1 MKLDK
6 ADQKDQEVH
15 MTSRD
20 PAAPARPDKASLKGL
35 KPLVPFALRYKGRI
49 AAALV
54 ALIMASTATLIIP
67 LAVRRMIDFGFS
79 AAGADLIDR
88 YFLIMIAVV
97 SMLAVASASRYYLVM
112 TLGERVVAD
121 TRIAVFDHL
130 TKLDAAFYDM
140 TRSGE
145 IVSRLTADTTQIKSA
160 FGSSASIALRN
171 LVLFIGAISMMVITS
186 PHLSGLVLIAIPVI
200 VLPLVLSGR
209 AVRRR
214 SRDAQDRLADASA
227 FATEAIGAMQV
238 TQAFTAEGATRSR
251 FNHAVEDAF
260 SSARDSTGARAV
272 LTAVAIF
279 LIFTSVVG
287 VLWWG
292 AQEVLTNR
300 MSGGRL
306 SQFVLY
312 AVFSAGALGELSQ
325 VWGEI
330 SAAAGA
336 AGRLADILSIT
347 PRIQAPSQPLA
358 LPNPPLGTLAFDQ
371 VEFAY
376 PGRPDQPVLQS
387 VGFALKKGER
397 VALVGPSGAGKSTV
411 MQLILRFYDAGR
423 GEVRIDGC
431 DVRSVDTAALR
442 HCLSYVPQESVI
454 FAATIRENIRF
465 GRPDATDTQIEAAA
479 KLAEVDRFV
488 REWPDAYDTMIGERG
503 VTLSGGQRQRIAIA
517 RAILRDAPILLLD
530 EATSA
535 LDAESETLVQAAL
548 DGLMEGRTTL
558 VIAHRLAT
566 VLGCD
571 RILVME
577 HGRIVEEGTHATLV
591 AKGGLYARLAELQFN
606 QSSKAAGQA

>member
-1 MKLDK
+1 MT
-6 ADQKDQEVH
+6 AHDQ
-15 MTSRD
+15 TTASS
-20 PAAPARPDKASLKGL
+20 AASARPDRASLAAL
-35 KPLVPFALRYKGRI
+35 KPLIPFALRYKGRI

-54 ALIMASTATLIIP
+54 ALVMASTATLIIP

-79 AAGADLIDR
+79 SAGADLIDR
-88 YFLIMIAVV
+88 YFLVMIAVV
-97 SMLAVASASRYYLVM
+97 SMLALASASRYYLVM

-121 TRIAVFDHL
+121 IRIAVFAHL

-171 LVLFIGAISMMVITS
+171 FVLFIGAISMMVITS
-186 PHLSGLVLIAIPVI
+186 PHLSGLVLVAIPVI

-238 TQAFTAEGATRSR
+238 TQAFTAEGATRTR

-260 SSARDSTGARAV
+260 ATARDSTGARAL

-347 PRIQAPSQPLA
+347 PRIEAPAEPLP

-376 PGRPDQPVLQS
+376 PGRPDQPVLQGF
-387 VGFALKKGER
+387 GFALKQGER

-431 DVRSVDTAALR
+431 DVRAVDPSALR
-442 HCLSYVPQESVI
+442 HRLSYVPQESVI

-465 GRPDATDTQIEAAA
+465 GRPDATDAQIEAAA

-488 REWPDAYDTMIGERG
+488 REWPEAYDTMIGERG

-517 RAILRDAPILLLD
+517 RAILRNAPILLLD

-577 HGRIVEEGTHATLV
+577 QGRIVEEGTHATLV

-606 QSSKAAGQA
+606 QSVRAAEQA

>member
-1 MKLDK
+1 
-6 ADQKDQEVH
+6 
-15 MTSRD
+15 MTSHD
-20 PAAPARPDKASLKGL
+20 HTAPSSPAAASPDRASLKAL
-35 KPLVPFALRYKGRI
+35 KPLIPFALRYKGRI

-54 ALIMASTATLIIP
+54 ALVMASTATLIIP
-67 LAVRRMIDFGFS
+67 LAVRRMIDYGFS

-88 YFLIMIAVV
+88 YFLVMIAVV
-97 SMLAVASASRYYLVM
+97 SMLALASASRYYLVM

-121 TRIAVFDHL
+121 IRIAVFAHL

-171 LVLFIGAISMMVITS
+171 FVLFIGAISMMVITS
-186 PHLSGLVLIAIPVI
+186 PHLSGLVLVAIPVI

-251 FNHAVEDAF
+251 FNLAVEDAF
-260 SSARDSTGARAV
+260 ATARDSTGARAL

-336 AGRLADILSIT
+336 AGRLADILSIA
-347 PRIQAPSQPLA
+347 PRIQAPAQPLA
-358 LPNPPLGTLAFDQ
+358 LPSPPLGTLAFDD

-376 PGRPDQPVLQS
+376 PGRPEQPVLQG
-387 VGFALKKGER
+387 VGFSLKQGER

-411 MQLILRFYDAGR
+411 MQLILRFYDADR
-423 GEVRIDGC
+423 GTVRIDGC
-431 DVRSVDTAALR
+431 DVRAVDPAALR
-442 HCLSYVPQESVI
+442 DRLSYVPQESVI

-465 GRPDATDTQIEAAA
+465 GRPDATDSQIEAAA
-479 KLAEVDRFV
+479 KLAEVERFV
-488 REWPDAYDTMIGERG
+488 REWPEAYETMIGERG

-606 QSSKAAGQA
+606 QAGKAAERA

>member
-121 TRIAVFDHL
+121 IRIAVFDHL

-376 PGRPDQPVLQS
+376 PGRPDQPVLQG

-431 DVRSVDTAALR
+431 DVRAVDPAALR

-479 KLAEVDRFV
+479 RLAEVDRFV

-571 RILVME
+571 RILVVE
-577 HGRIVEEGTHATLV
+577 HGRIVEEGTHATLM

>member
-1 MKLDK
+1 
-6 ADQKDQEVH
+6 
-15 MTSRD
+15 
-20 PAAPARPDKASLKGL
+20 
-35 KPLVPFALRYKGRI
+35 
-49 AAALV
+49 
-54 ALIMASTATLIIP
+54 
-67 LAVRRMIDFGFS
+67 
-79 AAGADLIDR
+79 
-88 YFLIMIAVV
+88 
-97 SMLAVASASRYYLVM
+97 
-112 TLGERVVAD
+112 
-121 TRIAVFDHL
+121 
-130 TKLDAAFYDM
+130 
-140 TRSGE
+140 
-145 IVSRLTADTTQIKSA
+145 
-160 FGSSASIALRN
+160 
-171 LVLFIGAISMMVITS
+171 MMVITS
-186 PHLSGLVLIAIPVI
+186 PHLSGLVLVAIPVI

-238 TQAFTAEGATRSR
+238 TQAFTAEGATRTR
-251 FNHAVEDAF
+251 VNHAVEDAF
-260 SSARDSTGARAV
+260 ATARDSTGARAL

-347 PRIQAPSQPLA
+347 PRIEAPAEPLP

-376 PGRPDQPVLQS
+376 PGRPDQPVLQG
-387 VGFALKKGER
+387 VGFALKQGER

-431 DVRSVDTAALR
+431 DVRAVNPSALR
-442 HCLSYVPQESVI
+442 HRLSYVPQESVI

-465 GRPDATDTQIEAAA
+465 GRPDATDAQIEAAA
-479 KLAEVDRFV
+479 KLAEVVRFV
-488 REWPDAYDTMIGERG
+488 REWPEAYDTMIGERG

-577 HGRIVEEGTHATLV
+577 QGRIVEEGTHATLV

-606 QSSKAAGQA
+606 QSVRAAEQA

>member
-1 MKLDK
+1 
-6 ADQKDQEVH
+6 
-15 MTSRD
+15 MTSHD
-20 PAAPARPDKASLKGL
+20 HTAPSSPAAARPDRASLKAL
-35 KPLVPFALRYKGRI
+35 KPLIPFALRYKGRI
-49 AAALV
+49 AAALF
-54 ALIMASTATLIIP
+54 ALVMASTATLIIP
-67 LAVRRMIDFGFS
+67 LAVRRMIDYGFS
-79 AAGADLIDR
+79 SAGADLIDR
-88 YFLIMIAVV
+88 YFLVMIAVV
-97 SMLAVASASRYYLVM
+97 SMLALASASRYYLVM

-121 TRIAVFDHL
+121 IRIAVFAHL

-171 LVLFIGAISMMVITS
+171 FVLFIGAISMMVITS
-186 PHLSGLVLIAIPVI
+186 PHLSGLVLVAIPVI

-238 TQAFTAEGATRSR
+238 TQAFTAEGATRIR

-260 SSARDSTGARAV
+260 ATARDSTGARAL

-336 AGRLADILSIT
+336 AGRLADILSIA
-347 PRIQAPSQPLA
+347 PRIEAPAQPLA
-358 LPNPPLGTLAFDQ
+358 LPDPPLGTLAFDQ

-376 PGRPDQPVLQS
+376 PGRPEQPVLQG
-387 VGFALKKGER
+387 VGFALKQGER

-411 MQLILRFYDAGR
+411 MQLILRFYDADR
-423 GEVRIDGC
+423 GGVRIDGC
-431 DVRSVDTAALR
+431 DVRAVDPAALR
-442 HCLSYVPQESVI
+442 DRLSYVPQESVI

-465 GRPDATDTQIEAAA
+465 GRPDATDAQIEAAA

-488 REWPDAYDTMIGERG
+488 REWPEAYDTMIGERG

-577 HGRIVEEGTHATLV
+577 QGRIVEEGTHATLV

-606 QSSKAAGQA
+606 QAGRAAERA

>member
-88 YFLIMIAVV
+88 YFLVMIAVV
-97 SMLAVASASRYYLVM
+97 SLLAVASASRYYLVM

-121 TRIAVFDHL
+121 IRIAVFDHL

-376 PGRPDQPVLQS
+376 PGRPDQPVLQG

-431 DVRSVDTAALR
+431 DVRSVDPAALR

-479 KLAEVDRFV
+479 RLAEVDRFV

-571 RILVME
+571 RILVMA

>member
-121 TRIAVFDHL
+121 IRIAVFDHL

-376 PGRPDQPVLQS
+376 PGRPDQPVLQG

-431 DVRSVDTAALR
+431 DVRAVDPAALR

>member
-6 ADQKDQEVH
+6 ANQKDQEVH

-121 TRIAVFDHL
+121 IRIAVFDHL

-376 PGRPDQPVLQS
+376 PGRPDQPVLQG

-431 DVRSVDTAALR
+431 DVRAVDPAALR

-479 KLAEVDRFV
+479 RLAEVDRFV

>member
-1 MKLDK
+1 
-6 ADQKDQEVH
+6 
-15 MTSRD
+15 MTSHD
-20 PAAPARPDKASLKGL
+20 HTAPSSPAAARPDRASLKAL
-35 KPLVPFALRYKGRI
+35 KPLIPFALRYKGRI
-49 AAALV
+49 AAALF
-54 ALIMASTATLIIP
+54 ALVMASTATLIIP
-67 LAVRRMIDFGFS
+67 LAVRRMIDYGFS
-79 AAGADLIDR
+79 SAGADLIDR
-88 YFLIMIAVV
+88 YFLVMIAVV
-97 SMLAVASASRYYLVM
+97 SMLALASASRYYLVM

-121 TRIAVFDHL
+121 IRIAVFAHL

-171 LVLFIGAISMMVITS
+171 FVLFIGAISMMVITS
-186 PHLSGLVLIAIPVI
+186 PHLSGLVLVAIPVI

-238 TQAFTAEGATRSR
+238 TQAFTAEGATRTR

-260 SSARDSTGARAV
+260 ATARDSTGARAL

-336 AGRLADILSIT
+336 AGRLADILSIA
-347 PRIQAPSQPLA
+347 PRIEAPAQPLA
-358 LPNPPLGTLAFDQ
+358 LPDPPLGTLAFDQ

-376 PGRPDQPVLQS
+376 PGRPEQPVLQG
-387 VGFALKKGER
+387 VGFALKQGER

-411 MQLILRFYDAGR
+411 MQLILRFYDADR
-423 GEVRIDGC
+423 GGVRIDGC
-431 DVRSVDTAALR
+431 DVRAVDPAALR
-442 HCLSYVPQESVI
+442 DRLSYVPQESVI

-465 GRPDATDTQIEAAA
+465 GRPDATDAQIEAAA

-488 REWPDAYDTMIGERG
+488 REWPEAYDTMIGERG

-577 HGRIVEEGTHATLV
+577 QGRIVEEGTHATLV

-606 QSSKAAGQA
+606 QAGRAAERA

>member
-1 MKLDK
+1 
-6 ADQKDQEVH
+6 
-15 MTSRD
+15 MTSHD
-20 PAAPARPDKASLKGL
+20 HTAPSSPAAASPDRASLKAL
-35 KPLVPFALRYKGRI
+35 KPLIPFALRYKGRI

-54 ALIMASTATLIIP
+54 ALVMASTATLIIP
-67 LAVRRMIDFGFS
+67 LAVRRMIDYGFS

-88 YFLIMIAVV
+88 YFLVMIAVV
-97 SMLAVASASRYYLVM
+97 SMLALASASRYYLVM

-121 TRIAVFDHL
+121 IRIAVFAHL

-145 IVSRLTADTTQIKSA
+145 IVSRLTADTTRIKSA

-171 LVLFIGAISMMVITS
+171 FVLFIGAISMMVITS
-186 PHLSGLVLIAIPVI
+186 PHLSGLVLVAIPVI

-238 TQAFTAEGATRSR
+238 TQAFTAEGATRNR
-251 FNHAVEDAF
+251 FNLAVEDAF
-260 SSARDSTGARAV
+260 ATARDSTGARAL

-336 AGRLADILSIT
+336 AGRLADILSIA
-347 PRIQAPSQPLA
+347 PRIQAPAQPLA
-358 LPNPPLGTLAFDQ
+358 LPSPPLGTLAFDD

-376 PGRPDQPVLQS
+376 PGRPEQPVLQG
-387 VGFALKKGER
+387 VGFSLKQGER

-411 MQLILRFYDAGR
+411 MQLILRFYDADR
-423 GEVRIDGC
+423 GTVRIDGC
-431 DVRSVDTAALR
+431 DVRAVDPAALR
-442 HCLSYVPQESVI
+442 DRLSYVPQESVI

-465 GRPDATDTQIEAAA
+465 GRPDATDSQIEAAA

-488 REWPDAYDTMIGERG
+488 REWPEAYETMIGERG

-606 QSSKAAGQA
+606 QAGKAAERA

>member
-1 MKLDK
+1 
-6 ADQKDQEVH
+6 
-15 MTSRD
+15 MTSHD
-20 PAAPARPDKASLKGL
+20 QTASSAPAQARPDRASLKAL
-35 KPLVPFALRYKGRI
+35 RPLIPFALRYKGRI

-67 LAVRRMIDFGFS
+67 LAVRRMIDYGFS
-79 AAGADLIDR
+79 AEGADLIDR
-88 YFLIMIAVV
+88 YFLVMIAVV
-97 SMLAVASASRYYLVM
+97 SMLAFASASRYYLVM

-121 TRIAVFDHL
+121 IRIAVFAHL
-130 TKLDAAFYDM
+130 TRLDAAFYDM

-171 LVLFIGAISMMVITS
+171 LVLFIGAITMMVITS
-186 PHLSGLVLIAIPVI
+186 PHLSGLVLVAIPVI

-238 TQAFTAEGATRSR
+238 TQAFTAEAATRTR
-251 FNHAVEDAF
+251 FNLAVEDAF
-260 SSARDSTGARAV
+260 ATARDSTGARAL

-347 PRIQAPSQPLA
+347 PRIQAPAQPLV
-358 LPNPPLGTLAFDQ
+358 LPSPPLGTLAFDQ
-371 VEFAY
+371 VQFAY
-376 PGRPDQPVLQS
+376 PGRPEQPVLQG
-387 VGFALKKGER
+387 VGFSLKQGER

-411 MQLILRFYDAGR
+411 MQLILRFYDADR
-423 GEVRIDGC
+423 GDVRIDGC
-431 DVRSVDTAALR
+431 DVRAVDPSALR
-442 HCLSYVPQESVI
+442 DRLSYVPQESVI

-465 GRPDATDTQIEAAA
+465 GRPDASDAQIEAAA

-488 REWPDAYDTMIGERG
+488 REWPEAYETMIGERG

-577 HGRIVEEGTHATLV
+577 QGRIVEEGTHATLV

-606 QSSKAAGQA
+606 QAGRAAEQA

>member
-1 MKLDK
+1 MT
-6 ADQKDQEVH
+6 AHDQPPSSAPH
-15 MTSRD
+15 SASSAGH
-20 PAAPARPDKASLKGL
+20 PAARTERASLKAL
-35 KPLVPFALRYKGRI
+35 RPLVPFALRYKGRI
-49 AAALV
+49 VAALI
-54 ALIMASTATLIIP
+54 ALVMASMATLIIP
-67 LAVRRMIDFGFS
+67 LAVRRMIDYGFS
-79 AAGADLIDR
+79 SSGADLIDR
-88 YFLIMIAVV
+88 YFLVMIAVV
-97 SMLAVASASRYYLVM
+97 TLLAVASASRYYLVM

-121 TRIAVFDHL
+121 IRMAVFDHL
-130 TKLDAAFYDM
+130 TRLDAAFYDM

-171 LVLFIGAISMMVITS
+171 FVLFIGAITMMLITS
-186 PHLSGLVLIAIPVI
+186 PHLSGLVLVAIPVI

-209 AVRRR
+209 SVRRR

-238 TQAFTAEGATRSR
+238 TQAFTAEKATRSR
-251 FNHAVEDAF
+251 FNHAVDDAF
-260 SSARDSTGARAV
+260 TTARDSTRARAL

-292 AQEVLTNR
+292 AQDVLNNK

-347 PRIQAPSQPLA
+347 PRIETPAAPLA
-358 LPNPPLGTLAFDQ
+358 LPDPPLGTLAFNQ
-371 VEFAY
+371 VGFAY
-376 PGRPDQPVLQS
+376 PGRPEQPVLHS
-387 VGFALKKGER
+387 VSFALKQGER

-411 MQLILRFYDAGR
+411 MQLILRFYDADR

-431 DVRSVDTAALR
+431 DVRAVDPHGLR
-442 HCLSYVPQESVI
+442 SRLSYVPQESVI

-465 GRPDATDTQIEAAA
+465 GRPEATDGEIEQAAR
-479 KLAEVDRFV
+479 LAEVDRFV
-488 REWPDAYDTMIGERG
+488 RDWPEGYATMIGERG

-517 RAILRDAPILLLD
+517 RAILRNEPILLLD

-571 RILVME
+571 RILVMDQ
-577 HGRIVEEGTHATLV
+577 GRIVEEGSHGDLI

-606 QSSKAAGQA
+606 QSGKSSAIG

>member
-1 MKLDK
+1 
-6 ADQKDQEVH
+6 
-15 MTSRD
+15 MTSHD
-20 PAAPARPDKASLKGL
+20 HTAPSSPAAARPDRASLKAL
-35 KPLVPFALRYKGRI
+35 KPLIPFALRYKGRI
-49 AAALV
+49 AAALF
-54 ALIMASTATLIIP
+54 ALVMASTATLIIP
-67 LAVRRMIDFGFS
+67 LAVRRMIDYGFS
-79 AAGADLIDR
+79 SAGADLIDR
-88 YFLIMIAVV
+88 YFLVMIAVV
-97 SMLAVASASRYYLVM
+97 SMLALASASRYYLVM

-121 TRIAVFDHL
+121 IRIAVFAHL

-171 LVLFIGAISMMVITS
+171 FVLFIGAISMMVITS
-186 PHLSGLVLIAIPVI
+186 PHLSGLVLVAIPVI

-238 TQAFTAEGATRSR
+238 TQAFTAEGATRTR

-260 SSARDSTGARAV
+260 ATARDSTGARAL

-336 AGRLADILSIT
+336 AGRLADILSIA
-347 PRIQAPSQPLA
+347 PRIEAPAQPLA
-358 LPNPPLGTLAFDQ
+358 LPDPPLGTLAFEQ

-376 PGRPDQPVLQS
+376 PGRPEQPVMQG
-387 VGFALKKGER
+387 VGFALKQGER

-411 MQLILRFYDAGR
+411 MQLILRFYDADR
-423 GEVRIDGC
+423 GGVRIDGC
-431 DVRSVDTAALR
+431 DVRAVDPAALR
-442 HCLSYVPQESVI
+442 DRLSYVPQESVI

-465 GRPDATDTQIEAAA
+465 GRPDATDAQIEAAA

-488 REWPDAYDTMIGERG
+488 REWPEAYDTMIGERG

-577 HGRIVEEGTHATLV
+577 QGRIVEEGTHATLV

-606 QSSKAAGQA
+606 QAGRAAERA

>member
-1 MKLDK
+1 
-6 ADQKDQEVH
+6 
-15 MTSRD
+15 MTSHD
-20 PAAPARPDKASLKGL
+20 HTAPSSPAAASPDRASLKAL
-35 KPLVPFALRYKGRI
+35 KPLIPFALRYKGRI

-54 ALIMASTATLIIP
+54 ALVMASTATLIIP
-67 LAVRRMIDFGFS
+67 LAVRRMIDYGFS

-88 YFLIMIAVV
+88 YFLVMIAVV
-97 SMLAVASASRYYLVM
+97 SMLALASASRYYLVM

-121 TRIAVFDHL
+121 IRIAVFAHL

-171 LVLFIGAISMMVITS
+171 FVLFIGAISMMVITS
-186 PHLSGLVLIAIPVI
+186 PHLSGLVLVAIPVI

-251 FNHAVEDAF
+251 FNLAVEDAF
-260 SSARDSTGARAV
+260 ATARDSTGARAL

-336 AGRLADILSIT
+336 AGRLADILSIA
-347 PRIQAPSQPLA
+347 PRIQAPAQPLA
-358 LPNPPLGTLAFDQ
+358 LPSPPLGTLAFDD

-376 PGRPDQPVLQS
+376 PGRPEQPVLQG
-387 VGFALKKGER
+387 VGFSLKQGER

-411 MQLILRFYDAGR
+411 MQLILRFYDADR
-423 GEVRIDGC
+423 GTVRIDGC
-431 DVRSVDTAALR
+431 DVRAVDPAALR
-442 HCLSYVPQESVI
+442 DRLSYVPQESVI

-465 GRPDATDTQIEAAA
+465 GRPDATDSQIEAAA

-488 REWPDAYDTMIGERG
+488 REWPEAYETMIGERG

-577 HGRIVEEGTHATLV
+577 HGRIVEEGNHATLV

-606 QSSKAAGQA
+606 QAGKAAERA

>member
-121 TRIAVFDHL
+121 IRIAVFDHL

-376 PGRPDQPVLQS
+376 PGRPDQPVLQG

-431 DVRSVDTAALR
+431 DVRAVDPAALR

-479 KLAEVDRFV
+479 RLAEVDRFV

>member
-1 MKLDK
+1 
-6 ADQKDQEVH
+6 
-15 MTSRD
+15 MTSHD
-20 PAAPARPDKASLKGL
+20 HTAPSSTAAASPDRASLKAL
-35 KPLVPFALRYKGRI
+35 KPLIPFALRYKGRI

-54 ALIMASTATLIIP
+54 ALVMASTATLIIP
-67 LAVRRMIDFGFS
+67 LAVRRMIDYGFS

-88 YFLIMIAVV
+88 YFLVMIAVV
-97 SMLAVASASRYYLVM
+97 SMLALASASRYYLVM

-121 TRIAVFDHL
+121 IRIAVFAHL

-171 LVLFIGAISMMVITS
+171 FVLFIGAISMMVITS
-186 PHLSGLVLIAIPVI
+186 PHLSGLVLVAIPVI

-251 FNHAVEDAF
+251 FNLAVEDAF
-260 SSARDSTGARAV
+260 ATARDSTGARAL

-336 AGRLADILSIT
+336 AGRLADILSIA
-347 PRIQAPSQPLA
+347 PRIQAPAQPLA
-358 LPNPPLGTLAFDQ
+358 LPSPPLGTLAFDD

-376 PGRPDQPVLQS
+376 PGRPEQPVLQG
-387 VGFALKKGER
+387 VGFSLKQGER

-411 MQLILRFYDAGR
+411 MQLILRFYDADR
-423 GEVRIDGC
+423 GAVRIDGC
-431 DVRSVDTAALR
+431 DVRAVDPAALR
-442 HCLSYVPQESVI
+442 DRLSYVPQESVI

-465 GRPDATDTQIEAAA
+465 GRPDATDSQIEAAA

-488 REWPDAYDTMIGERG
+488 REWPEAYETMIGERG

-606 QSSKAAGQA
+606 QAGKAAERA

>member
-1 MKLDK
+1 
-6 ADQKDQEVH
+6 
-15 MTSRD
+15 MTASST
-20 PAAPARPDKASLKGL
+20 ASARPDRSSLAAL
-35 KPLVPFALRYKGRI
+35 KPLIPFALRYKGRI

-54 ALIMASTATLIIP
+54 ALVMASTATLIIP

-79 AAGADLIDR
+79 SAGADLIDR
-88 YFLIMIAVV
+88 YFLVMIAVV
-97 SMLAVASASRYYLVM
+97 SMLALASASRYYLVM

-121 TRIAVFDHL
+121 IRIAVFAHL

-171 LVLFIGAISMMVITS
+171 FVLFIGAISMMVITS
-186 PHLSGLVLIAIPVI
+186 PHLSGLVLVAIPVI

-238 TQAFTAEGATRSR
+238 TQAFTAEGATRTR

-260 SSARDSTGARAV
+260 ATARDSTGARAL

-347 PRIQAPSQPLA
+347 PRIEAPAEPLP
-358 LPNPPLGTLAFDQ
+358 LPSPPLGTLAFDQ

-376 PGRPDQPVLQS
+376 PGRPDQPVLQG
-387 VGFALKKGER
+387 VGFALKQGER

-431 DVRSVDTAALR
+431 DVRAVDPSALR
-442 HCLSYVPQESVI
+442 HRLSYVPQESVI

-465 GRPDATDTQIEAAA
+465 GRPDATDAQIEAAA

-488 REWPDAYDTMIGERG
+488 REWPEAYDTMIGERG

-517 RAILRDAPILLLD
+517 RAILRNAPILLLD

-577 HGRIVEEGTHATLV
+577 QGRIVEEGTHATLV

-606 QSSKAAGQA
+606 QSVRAAEQA

>member
-1 MKLDK
+1 
-6 ADQKDQEVH
+6 
-15 MTSRD
+15 MTSHD
-20 PAAPARPDKASLKGL
+20 HTAPSSPAAASPDRASLKAL
-35 KPLVPFALRYKGRI
+35 KPLIPFALRYKGRI

-54 ALIMASTATLIIP
+54 ALVMASTATLIIP
-67 LAVRRMIDFGFS
+67 LAVRRMIDYGFS

-88 YFLIMIAVV
+88 YFLVMIAVV
-97 SMLAVASASRYYLVM
+97 SMLALASASRYYLVM

-121 TRIAVFDHL
+121 IRIAVFAHL

-171 LVLFIGAISMMVITS
+171 FVLFIGAISMMVITS
-186 PHLSGLVLIAIPVI
+186 PHLSGLVLVAIPVI

-251 FNHAVEDAF
+251 FNLAVEDAF
-260 SSARDSTGARAV
+260 ATARDSTGARAL

-336 AGRLADILSIT
+336 AGRLADILSIA
-347 PRIQAPSQPLA
+347 PRIQAPAQPLA
-358 LPNPPLGTLAFDQ
+358 LPSPPLGTLAFDDM
-371 VEFAY
+371 EFAY
-376 PGRPDQPVLQS
+376 PGRPEQPVLQG
-387 VGFALKKGER
+387 VGFSLKQGER

-411 MQLILRFYDAGR
+411 MQLILRFYDADR
-423 GEVRIDGC
+423 GAVRIDGC
-431 DVRSVDTAALR
+431 DVRAVDPAALR
-442 HCLSYVPQESVI
+442 DRLSYVPQESVI

-465 GRPDATDTQIEAAA
+465 GRPDATDSQIEAAA

-488 REWPDAYDTMIGERG
+488 REWPEAYETMIGERG

-606 QSSKAAGQA
+606 QAGKAAERA